1 MKVAGVEYNQALVV
15 VERYYL
21 FLIQKDM
28 KIANY
33 TSFTESTQMTRQK
46 DTDNKFSKC
55 STKPLSLLLTKILTV
70 VKE

>member
-1 MKVAGVEYNQALVV
+1 
-15 VERYYL
+15 
-21 FLIQKDM
+21 M

-33 TSFTESTQMTRQK
+33 TSFTESTQMTRQI